1 MAGVTP
7 ALVTGGPSSK
17 WNDTVDT
24 LHSRVGGR
32 IGRAGNTGTSKKTTL
47 RPKQRTGRK
56 EGEENGKNTRTVS
69 EARTGHDSRHL
80 DPNSLFLPFT
90 TQKEEMTNRVL
101 LNGTGSWDP
110 LTQGQRTVG
119 SHKSTTHLLCV
130 KPTGQTILSNPT
142 SKRWIPVPGKELPQT
157 QRMVMPCTY
166 KSRSRGEAYMRGL
179 AKSLRIGL

>member
-56 EGEENGKNTRTVS
+56 EKKM
-69 EARTGHDSRHL
+69 ARTQELSQKHGQG
-80 DPNSLFLPFT
+80 T
-90 TQKEEMTNRVL
+90 TQDT
-101 LNGTGSWDP
+101 WI
-110 LTQGQRTVG
+110 LTHFSFHSLHR
-119 SHKSTTHLLCV
+119 K
-130 KPTGQTILSNPT
+130 
-142 SKRWIPVPGKELPQT
+142 KR
-157 QRMVMPCTY
+157 
-166 KSRSRGEAYMRGL
+166 
-179 AKSLRIGL
+179 